1 MAQVKYYCEYCAKCA
16 GLAARQLPATPR
28 RKPTLAMTRGM
39 IYAFTSYL
47 VWGILPI
54 YWKALG
60 DLPALET
67 TAHRVVWSALF
78 VAVVLMLRRRWFWL
92 REVVRTP
99 LIAVTFVATA
109 ALIPVHWL
117 IYIVAVSSGHIVE
130 TSLGHYINPLV
141 NVVLAVLFLRER
153 PRPLQWFAIGIA
165 ALGVT
170 YLTVSYGHLPWI
182 GLGMAFTFGF
192 YALLRKTARL
202 GSLEGM
208 LLEMAILALP
218 MAGYLIWRE
227 TTGVAAF
234 GHASLTT
241 SVLLALAGVVTALP
255 LLLFSAGARAVS
267 LTVLGLLQYIAPTI
281 SFVIGIVLYHE
292 PFTSTQL
299 AGFSVI
305 WIALTVFTL
314 EGMSQRRRLALPTV
328 AR

>member
-170 YLTVSYGHLPWI
+170 YL
-182 GLGMAFTFGF
+182 
-192 YALLRKTARL
+192 
-202 GSLEGM
+202 
-208 LLEMAILALP
+208 
-218 MAGYLIWRE
+218 AGYLIWRE